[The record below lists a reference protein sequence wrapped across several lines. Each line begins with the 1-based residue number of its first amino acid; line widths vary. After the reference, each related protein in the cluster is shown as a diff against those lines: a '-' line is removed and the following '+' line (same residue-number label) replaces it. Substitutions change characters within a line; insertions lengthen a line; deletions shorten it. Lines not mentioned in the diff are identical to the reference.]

1 MSLLFDISNLIIHP
15 GLLLLLLLILKPL
28 PLSLPNCLEIFQLCF
43 ALSHFVFVSVD
54 GFSSS
59 DHRFEG
65 FAAVLTELSVHTEE
79 GELMLQTTAFVK
91 KSAILC
97 NIMKSIMAEK
107 YYNELNHNATCSLS
121 SVLSKQILFLCL
133 SMRSL
138 VDPPGDD

>member
-1 MSLLFDISNLIIHP
+1 MSLLFDILNLIIHP

-28 PLSLPNCLEIFQLCF
+28 PNCLESFQLSF
-43 ALSHFVFVSVD
+43 AFSHFVFGSVD

-59 DHRFEG
+59 DNQFEG

-79 GELMLQTTAFVK
+79 VELMLQATAFVK

-97 NIMKSIMAEK
+97 NIMKSLMAEK